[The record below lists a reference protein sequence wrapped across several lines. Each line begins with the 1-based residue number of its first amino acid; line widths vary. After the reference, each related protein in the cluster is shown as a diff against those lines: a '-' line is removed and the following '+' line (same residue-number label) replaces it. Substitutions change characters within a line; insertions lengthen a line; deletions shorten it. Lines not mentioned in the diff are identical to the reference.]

1 MEDHPESYRINTEDA
16 SGTQFAYGSAVPPRL
31 ALLLATLL
39 GIAACKRAPS
49 RAEALEA
56 IRLAKPAVDTTT
68 VVRRVW
74 TDGPPWFSCAEVIAK
89 FRSTS
94 DNAFVRDQVGNWR
107 ALLLADWVK
116 LRDSTAG
123 QVVDPGWCVATL
135 RNESARVSDGWRA
148 VRGDSQPMGFHRR
161 GWDVPAGRQKL
172 DVADKPVLT
181 GKDSATAEYLVT
193 IVPNASG
200 TALDAARDTTRHR
213 ALLRREDGRWRF
225 VRD

>member
-1 MEDHPESYRINTEDA
+1 M
-16 SGTQFAYGSAVPPRL
+16 SARL
-31 ALLLATLL
+31 PLLLATLL
-39 GIAACKRAPS
+39 GIAACNRAPS
-49 RAEALEA
+49 RAEALDA

-89 FRSTS
+89 FRSRA

-107 ALLLADWVK
+107 TLLLSDWVT

-123 QVVDPGWCVATL
+123 QVVEPGWCVATL

-148 VRGDSQPMGFHRR
+148 VRGDSQPMGFLRR

-213 ALLRREDGRWRF
+213 ALLRREEGRWR
-225 VRD
+225 VIQD